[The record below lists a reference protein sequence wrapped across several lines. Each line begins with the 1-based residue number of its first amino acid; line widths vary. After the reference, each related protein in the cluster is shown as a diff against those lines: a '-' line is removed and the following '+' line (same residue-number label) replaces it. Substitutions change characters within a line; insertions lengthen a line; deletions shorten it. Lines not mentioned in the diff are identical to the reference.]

1 MAAKRRKLSKDFEKK
16 INSALKELELIL
28 AKINDIDDDDIRGEY
43 AIAFAPIKSMI
54 SIISSDY
61 KKYGFTENSDSLYLD
76 YSLSIDKFKLEY
88 EI

>member
-1 MAAKRRKLSKDFEKK
+1 MKKKRRKLSKDFEKK
-16 INSALKELELIL
+16 IASSLKEMELIL

-54 SIISSDY
+54 NIISSEY
-61 KKYGFTENSDSLYLD
+61 IQYGFLDTSEGLYLN
-76 YSLSIDKFKLEY
+76 YFSALGKFKDEY

>member
-1 MAAKRRKLSKDFEKK
+1 MKKKRRKLSKDFEKK
-16 INSALKELELIL
+16 IASSLKALELIL

-54 SIISSDY
+54 SNISSEY
-61 KKYGFTENSDSLYLD
+61 KQYGFLDTSDSLYSN
-76 YSLSIDKFKLEY
+76 YSLALDKFKEEY

>member
-1 MAAKRRKLSKDFEKK
+1 MKKKRRKLSKDFEKL
-16 INSALKELELIL
+16 IASSLKEIELIL

-54 SIISSDY
+54 AIISTEY
-61 KKYGFTENSDSLYLD
+61 TQYGFLDTSDGLYAK
-76 YSLSIDKFKLEY
+76 YSSALDKFKEEY